1 MSARDVLG
9 GVASTLLM
17 LGKIGLCLIFA
28 VQDRLTEHLQA
39 RGSSID
45 DRPKLPALRH

>member
-9 GVASTLLM
+9 GVASTFLM

-28 VQDRLTEHLQA
+28 VQDRLIEHMQA
-39 RGSSID
+39 SGSSIEE
-45 DRPKLPALRH
+45 RPRVTVLRH